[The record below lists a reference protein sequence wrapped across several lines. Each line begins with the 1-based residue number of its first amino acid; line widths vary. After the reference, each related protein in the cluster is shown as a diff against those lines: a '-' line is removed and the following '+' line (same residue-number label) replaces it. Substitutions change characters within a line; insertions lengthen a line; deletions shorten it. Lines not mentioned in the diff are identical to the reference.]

1 MDAHQIKYREKLAE
15 HLIKH
20 LTKRRMEAS
29 YAPTAAQAR
38 EEIIAMI
45 EAVAAFR
52 PHPSEA
58 KKFW

>member
-38 EEIIAMI
+38 EEIIAM
-45 EAVAAFR
+45 VPPGSTVSR
-52 PHPSEA
+52 CGSMSLV
-58 KKFW
+58 